1 MFVSLRPVTDALRF
15 PALLHKADLVLAL
28 ALALPAPGL
37 LVLVLLTPVLV
48 LLLPL
53 LLVLLLQPAS
63 NTADITHAAV
73 SPLLHLAIM
82 PAACPVHRRRHITRI
97 G

>member
-1 MFVSLRPVTDALRF
+1 
-15 PALLHKADLVLAL
+15 LHKADLVLVLAL

-48 LLLPL
+48 LLLPLLLPL